1 MASNANLLVSPLQF
15 SYDRR
20 NGFHI
25 QDRHQVY
32 KRCDP
37 KELHTLLIYDEE
49 AAKYTKKGKLRK
61 NPPRHTDPTHHF
73 YSAQLTHYGLPS
85 PTSKQAA
92 KAALLE
98 AYESE
103 EGLTVPPHILQ
114 CEERLRAQYR
124 AKEARLLEEENERWR
139 RHCEKE
145 EKQRVK
151 RKRQEDD
158 LVAEIEGAT
167 ASKKKQQTDVKP
179 LDIQKLA
186 GSYIIVAPKISEG
199 WNCQDPLQL
208 KLALSSTAKHLWGT
222 FNFDVFEGKM
232 RSQSLDTP
240 TTTNRTIRFH
250 WRGRETGEGES
261 TFGPENIAK
270 FEFLP
275 SGSFK
280 GRMYWDS
287 AGKFDIKGKL
297 AEGGDGVG
305 GLEGG
310 VEEWKKGYW
319 AITEANYNRECA
331 SRWGGWGG
339 DSDDDEVEENS
350 DTEREVEE
358 DSDVGREDEEDFD
371 TEREF

>member
-1 MASNANLLVSPLQF
+1 MASKPNSLVSSLHF
-15 SYDRR
+15 SYDRL

-25 QDRHQVY
+25 QDRHQAY

-37 KELHTLLIYDEE
+37 EELHALLIYDEE

-85 PTSKQAA
+85 STSKQAA

-98 AYESE
+98 AYKSE
-103 EGLTVPPHILQ
+103 EGLIVPPHILQ
-114 CEERLRAQYR
+114 CEATLRAQHR
-124 AKEARLLEEENERWR
+124 AKEAKLLEEEEERWR
-139 RHCEKE
+139 KQCEQE

-158 LVAEIEGAT
+158 LVAEIEEA
-167 ASKKKQQTDVKP
+167 AACKKKQKTDVKP
-179 LDIQKLA
+179 LDIYKLA
-186 GSYIIVAPKISEG
+186 GSYIIVAPKVSEG
-199 WNCQDPLQL
+199 WDCEGPLQL
-208 KLALSSTAKHLWGT
+208 KLAPSSTAKHLWGT
-222 FNFDVFEGKM
+222 FNFGVFEGKM

-240 TTTNRTIRFH
+240 TKTNRTIRFY

-270 FEFLP
+270 FKFLP

-297 AEGGDGVG
+297 A
-305 GLEGG
+305 
-310 VEEWKKGYW
+310 
-319 AITEANYNRECA
+319 
-331 SRWGGWGG
+331 
-339 DSDDDEVEENS
+339 
-350 DTEREVEE
+350 
-358 DSDVGREDEEDFD
+358 
-371 TEREF
+371 